1 MVKTHDNLSTQR
13 SISYGLMVFC
23 VSIFLPL
30 IVHSVFTL
38 SFC

>member
-1 MVKTHDNLSTQR
+1 MAKTHDNLSTRR

-30 IVHSVFTL
+30 IVHSVVTL
-38 SFC
+38 SFN